1 MAPGT
6 MHRRLIPHN
15 AIVESGSSAVTRW
28 GRMKKI
34 SLADEDPHQRRALAR
49 FAAVQTVEQARQSGL
64 SFLQALQ
71 RAAQQPW
78 DGRFYAASTIEA
90 WCYRYQHGK
99 FAALQNQPRSDK
111 GKKRALDPAATEA
124 LLELRRQHP
133 FLPLHALVEQLIQR
147 GLLQPEAFSYSTL
160 QRRLAEAGL
169 DRRSLKAGSGQIA
182 GPTKAFEL
190 PLPNLLWMAD
200 CMHGP
205 ALALSAGSTQRTY
218 LFALLDDCS
227 RLCPHAQFY
236 PTERLECFLDCLKR
250 AVLARGVPDKLY
262 TDNGPAFRSQHLQIV
277 CANLSIKLLHAKP
290 YHAWSKGKLERFFR
304 TVQMQF
310 QAGLSFQPAAS
321 LDELNRR
328 FWRWLEAEYHQRP
341 HSSLG
346 EQTPA
351 QRFATLG
358 AGLRTVDPNAELSR
372 LFLMRLPR
380 RVRKD
385 ATFVL
390 EGRLWEAPPHLR
402 GQIITLHFD
411 PVEFSRVEIWIND
424 RFLGLARR
432 CDKQANAQHFSSN
445 NYDRHLF

>member
-1 MAPGT
+1 
-6 MHRRLIPHN
+6 
-15 AIVESGSSAVTRW
+15 
-28 GRMKKI
+28 MKKI

-49 FAAVQTVEQARQSGL
+49 FAAVQMVKQARQSGL

-78 DGRFYAASTIEA
+78 DERYYAASTIEA
-90 WCYRYQHGK
+90 WCYRYDHGQ

-111 GKKRALDPAATEA
+111 GQKRALDEAATEA

-133 FLPLHALVEQLIQR
+133 FLPLHALVKQLLGR
-147 GLLQPEAFSYSTL
+147 GLLQTGAFSYSTL

-169 DRRSLKAGSGQIA
+169 DRQSLKAGSGQVA

-190 PLPNLLWMAD
+190 PLPNLVWMAD

-205 ALALSAGSTQRTY
+205 TLALQSASPQRTY

-227 RLCPHAQFY
+227 RLCAHGQFY
-236 PTERLECFLDCLKR
+236 AAERLECFLDCLKR
-250 AVLARGVPDKLY
+250 AIQARGLPDKLY

-277 CANLSIKLLHAKP
+277 CANLSIRLLHAKP

-310 QAGLSFQPAAS
+310 QASLSFQPVTS
-321 LDELNRR
+321 LEELNRR
-328 FWRWLEAEYHQRP
+328 FWRWLESDYHQRP

-358 AGLRTVDPNAELSR
+358 TGLRTADPQVELGR
-372 LFLMRLPR
+372 LFLMRVTR

-390 EGRLWEAPPHLR
+390 EAGLWEAPVHLR
-402 GQIITLHFD
+402 GQIITVHFD
-411 PVEFSRVEIWIND
+411 PVEFSRVEIWIGP
-424 RFLGLARR
+424 RFVGLARR
-432 CDKQANAQHFSSN
+432 CDKQANAQHFASN
-445 NYDRHLF
+445 HYERHQF